1 MSEHQL
7 VGSSVFDRT
16 GHLIGKVSRVEPLA
30 AGDFSLAVA
39 PSGHQGGGEIAITN
53 RHLKSIDSQQ
63 KVIRADLDYGEI
75 EPNLGQSIQLVE
87 ERIVVNRKRNKVG
100 EISVRKVIET
110 EIVEVPIRR
119 EKLVIERIGESAPL
133 GEFDLSETKIV
144 GNAVADL
151 EPDRAGAEDAVVSGQ
166 FLTIREAVS
175 LLSAIARLPNHGCRK
190 FRIALFLRNLPGMET
205 TLHEFESPDTAVRVL
220 SGIETYLFQRCS
232 SVYLDLFL
240 SDPAMVQTYQGW
252 FTEHATAPAQ

>member
-16 GHLIGKVSRVEPLA
+16 GHLIGKVSRVEALP
-30 AGDFSLAVA
+30 AGDFSLAVT
-39 PSGHQGGGEIAITN
+39 PFDNKGSEVAITN
-53 RHLKSIDSQQ
+53 QHVTSIDSE
-63 KVIRADLDYGEI
+63 KKIIRADLDYGQVN
-75 EPNLGQSIQLVE
+75 PNPGQGIQLIE

-119 EKLVIERIGESAPL
+119 EKLVIEKIGESEPLVEVGL
-133 GEFDLSETKIV
+133 GETRIV
-144 GNAVADL
+144 GNAVAGL
-151 EPDRAGAEDAVVSGQ
+151 EADGVGAEDAVVSGQ

-190 FRIALFLRNLPGMET
+190 FRIALFLRNLAGMET

-232 SVYLDLFL
+232 SVYVDLFL
-240 SDPAMVQTYQGW
+240 SDQAMAQTYQGW
-252 FTEHATAPAQ
+252 FTEHATANAQ